1 MSDYLLELGRRPL
14 ARKLLRQ
21 LQLPLPIPE
30 LLRRSDAPWG
40 DQDLRGV
47 HCAIGGGRQA
57 PLTPLLKHIVKAA
70 GAELTE
76 GLPTTP
82 LHAIVFDGS
91 GLTQSADLGALYDLI
106 KPRLRALATGGRV
119 LLIGVDPVSA
129 ATPEAAACS
138 GALIGFGKSLA
149 KEIGRKGA
157 TCQILLLQE
166 QANSAAA
173 LTAPVVFF
181 LSPRSA
187 FITGQ
192 VLRLS
197 EAPLD
202 GATALDRSLAKRT
215 ALVTGAAHGIGAAI
229 CRHLAAEGV
238 EVYGHDRPQEKD
250 ALAAVM
256 EEVRGTSLLADLLD
270 PHGARLLLEQIES
283 TVGPL
288 DILINNAG
296 ITRDK
301 MLGNMPRDF
310 WDDTLAVN
318 LGVPLAVT
326 EALLANG
333 SAIKNGGRIVFM
345 SSIAGLAGNAGQTN
359 YAAAKAGLASYV
371 KAAAAAH
378 AEREITVNALAP
390 GFIET
395 RMTQSMPVAM
405 REVARRF
412 NSLKQSGQPD
422 DVAQAAVFLALPG
435 AASISGEVLR
445 VCGQNLIG
453 A

>member
-1 MSDYLLELGRRPL
+1 M
-14 ARKLLRQ
+14 
-21 LQLPLPIPE
+21 
-30 LLRRSDAPWG
+30 
-40 DQDLRGV
+40 
-47 HCAIGGGRQA
+47 
-57 PLTPLLKHIVKAA
+57 
-70 GAELTE
+70 
-76 GLPTTP
+76 
-82 LHAIVFDGS
+82 
-91 GLTQSADLGALYDLI
+91 
-106 KPRLRALATGGRV
+106 
-119 LLIGVDPVSA
+119 
-129 ATPEAAACS
+129 
-138 GALIGFGKSLA
+138 
-149 KEIGRKGA
+149 
-157 TCQILLLQE
+157 
-166 QANSAAA
+166 
-173 LTAPVVFF
+173 VFF